1 MLLTDTPNI
10 IKRQLQRIKAKA
22 ISDSATDIVI
32 SVNNFPSVYWIN
44 VPQSLN
50 KCIDI
55 IKEYQ
60 LILEDGDVQD
70 KLDSLGIIYWHN
82 YFLKVKP
89 LVELIDLIEN
99 L

>member
-22 ISDSATDIVI
+22 IEDSATNVVI
-32 SVNNFPSVYWIN
+32 LVNTFPEIYWIN
-44 VPQSLN
+44 VPASLN
-50 KCIDI
+50 RCIDI

-60 LILEDGDVQD
+60 LTLEDGDVQD
-70 KLDSLGIIYWHN
+70 KLDLLGTIYWHN
-82 YFLKVKP
+82 YFLKVGA